1 VTSTIV
7 FEEGKRGLV
16 KEYVGG
22 YDDWVRQR
30 GADNTLP
37 GDAGMSN
44 SNKAHDTP
52 PTNATTTEKRKL
64 TYKEQQE
71 LESLPKLIEEL
82 ETEVQSLHEEMAD
95 PEFYKRPVD
104 ELKSK
109 GDRLKACE
117 EQMATALER
126 WEALDRE

>member
-1 VTSTIV
+1 
-7 FEEGKRGLV
+7 
-16 KEYVGG
+16 
-22 YDDWVRQR
+22 
-30 GADNTLP
+30 
-37 GDAGMSN
+37 M
-44 SNKAHDTP
+44 
-52 PTNATTTEKRKL
+52 
-64 TYKEQQE
+64 
-71 LESLPKLIEEL
+71 PKLIEEL